1 MKKSSASPRYTRAL
15 FQLSVEKNALDKV
28 YQDIR
33 RLKQLLEDTPPLRAF
48 FEYPQVS
55 SEQRLATFDKLF
67 KTRFHALT
75 LQFFHF
81 LERKD
86 RLALTA
92 EICSAF
98 ETMYLDHKNILKAHI
113 TSSQTLTEHQVAA
126 LKNRLQE
133 RFRKDIVPEIRIDPT
148 LVGGFK
154 VQIEDR
160 IMDLSIAGQLEK
172 FKRKVLNA

>member
-15 FQLSVEKNALDKV
+15 FQLSVEKNAVDDV
-28 YQDIR
+28 YQDIL
-33 RLKQLLEDTPPLRAF
+33 RLKKLLETNTELRAF

-55 SEQRLATFDKLF
+55 TKQRLAAFDKLF

-81 LERKD
+81 LESKD
-86 RLALTA
+86 RLALTS

-98 ETMYLDHKNILKAHI
+98 ETMYLDYKNILKAQI
-113 TSSQTLTEHQVAA
+113 TSSQPLTETQVTA

-133 RFRKDIVPEIRIDPT
+133 RFRKDIVPEIRIDAS